1 MDFEP
6 THLLR
11 ILACFAIGAIPFAK
25 VAMWGTGIDITKVG
39 SKNPGFNNVLRVS
52 TKTRAAI
59 ALIGD
64 ISKGLLA
71 VLLFRRGMDMDMD
84 CDIQWIMGIAAVA
97 GHCWSPFCGWN
108 GGKGVA
114 TTVGVL
120 MVLSP
125 LKTLV
130 CLPLYVIGRWFG
142 RRMKWKQEG
151 AISSLTTMF
160 VIATLVFTIQAYLM
174 FAIVVVRHI
183 PNLKEIFRGS

>member
-1 MDFEP
+1 MAFEP
-6 THLLR
+6 AYLLR

-25 VAMWGTGIDITKVG
+25 VAMLGTGIDITKVG

-52 TKTRAAI
+52 TKPRAAI

-64 ISKGLLA
+64 VSKGLIA
-71 VLLFRRGMDMDMD
+71 VLLLSRGVPDG
-84 CDIQWIMGIAAVA
+84 IAWIMGIAAVM

-120 MVLSP
+120 LALSP
-125 LKTLV
+125 KITLI

-142 RRMKWKQEG
+142 RRMSWKQEG

-160 VIATLVFTIQAYLM
+160 VLATLVFTVPAYVM
-174 FAIVVVRHI
+174 FAIVLIRHI
-183 PNLKEIFRGS
+183 PNLKQVFKK

>member
-1 MDFEP
+1 MEFEP
-6 THLLR
+6 TYLLR

-52 TKTRAAI
+52 TKPRAAI
-59 ALIGD
+59 ALVGD
-64 ISKGLLA
+64 ITKGFIA
-71 VLLFRRGMDMDMD
+71 VLLLSGGVPSQVAWM
-84 CDIQWIMGIAAVA
+84 MGIAAVA

-120 MVLSP
+120 LALAWKP
-125 LKTLV
+125 TLI

-142 RRMKWKQEG
+142 RRMGWKQEG
-151 AISSLTTMF
+151 AISSLTTML
-160 VIATLVFTIQAYLM
+160 VLATLVFTIPAYVL
-174 FAIVVVRHI
+174 FAIVFVRHI
-183 PNLKEIFRGS
+183 PNLREIFRK

>member
-1 MDFEP
+1 MEFEP

-11 ILACFAIGAIPFAK
+11 ILACFAIGSIPFAK

-52 TKTRAAI
+52 TKPRAAI
-59 ALIGD
+59 ALVGD
-64 ISKGLLA
+64 ISKGLIA
-71 VLLFRRGMDMDMD
+71 LLLLSGGVSSQ
-84 CDIQWIMGIAAVA
+84 IAWIMGIAAVM

-120 MVLSP
+120 LVLSP
-125 LKTLV
+125 KITLA
-130 CLPLYVIGRWFG
+130 CLPIYVVGRWFG
-142 RRMKWKQEG
+142 RRMGWKQEG

-160 VIATLVFTIQAYLM
+160 VIASLVFTVPAYVL
-174 FAIVVVRHI
+174 FGIVLIRHI
-183 PNLKEIFRGS
+183 PNLKDIARKD

>member
-1 MDFEP
+1 MEIDP

-11 ILACFAIGAIPFAK
+11 IVVCFVIGAIPFAK

-39 SKNPGFNNVLRVS
+39 SRNPGFNNVLRVS
-52 TKTRAAI
+52 TRPRAAI
-59 ALIGD
+59 ALVGD
-64 ISKGLLA
+64 ISKGLIA
-71 VLLFRRGMDMDMD
+71 VLLLSPGVPSE
-84 CDIQWIMGIAAVA
+84 IAWAMGIAAVM

-120 MVLSP
+120 LVLAT
-125 LKTLV
+125 KITLI

-142 RRMKWKQEG
+142 RRMGWKQEG

-160 VIATLVFTIQAYLM
+160 VLATLVFTPAAYVM
-174 FAIVVVRHI
+174 FGIVLIRHI
-183 PNLKEIFRGS
+183 PNIKQIFGN